1 MSVHGC
7 GFLVVK
13 GRILSWRFFFFP
25 FCNLVSFVFWQPKIP
40 SVHSESL

>member
-1 MSVHGC
+1 MWVFG
-7 GFLVVK
+7 GEREDLVLEV
-13 GRILSWRFFFFP
+13 FFFFP